1 MPLRVGLNGVGRI
14 GKCLLRLLQD
24 DPRVEL
30 VAINDVAP
38 IETTSH
44 LVRHDS
50 IHGPFPHRCE
60 VADGGLRLG
69 DRTIPYTQTPE
80 PAALS
85 WSEHGVEVAV
95 EATGRFARG
104 ELARGHLGGSV
115 ERTLVTAVCPGA
127 DATVVAGPHDPSTA
141 PRRGVVATAS
151 CTTHAAAVPLA
162 LIDSWLGVAAAEMTT
177 VHCTT
182 GSQVTIDLPHR
193 DLRRARASLL
203 SMIPTTTSASRGL
216 AEVFPHLADRLTCL
230 AIRVPTATVSLVEL
244 VIQTASDLPAQEDL
258 RQRLRDEAK
267 GPYGRYLGISEEPL
281 VSIDFRGDSHS
292 SIVDLPLLA
301 SPGPRMLRLVAWY
314 DNEWGYASRVADVL
328 RSWAEERES

>member
-1 MPLRVGLNGVGRI
+1 VGLNGVGRI

-24 DPRVEL
+24 DPRVRFE
-30 VAINDVAP
+30 AINDVAP
-38 IETTSH
+38 IDTTAH
-44 LVRHDS
+44 LIRHDS
-50 IHGPFPHRCE
+50 IHGPFPHRCDVVE
-60 VADGGLRLG
+60 KGLRLG
-69 DRTIPYTQTPE
+69 ERTIPYSQAAE
-80 PAALS
+80 PAELS
-85 WSEHGVEVAV
+85 WSAHGVEAAV

-104 ELARGHLGGSV
+104 ELARQHLGGTV
-115 ERTLVTAVCPGA
+115 ERALVTAVCPGA
-127 DATVVAGPHDPSTA
+127 DATLVLGPHQPSDA
-141 PRRGVVATAS
+141 PGTGVVATAS

-162 LIDSWLGVAAAEMTT
+162 LIDRWLGVEAAEMTT

-244 VIQTASDLPAQEDL
+244 VVQTKSDLPRMEEV

-267 GPYGRYLGISEEPL
+267 GPYGRYLGISEEAL

-292 SIVDLPLLA
+292 SVVDLPLLA
-301 SPGPRMLRLVAWY
+301 SPGPRMLRLIAWY